1 MNTALRTPT
10 IDDALA
16 RARKRQIFVA
26 VTRILARKSFHEA
39 TVREIALEAGLA
51 AGSIYVYLSGKDEIL
66 LLIAESM
73 VGELTDALP
82 AIRAENAAGP
92 RGEILAVMHAALGVI
107 DRYREAFAVLNHE
120 LRYLEQR
127 PEYRGRLRE
136 VLRPYRAALAE
147 PLERGKAEGL
157 IQFDDLYS
165 VVEALHMLCSGLA
178 MGASMLAKT
187 DKETYWREIAAIV
200 RGRFFVSAAGPAP
213 NRIAATGSPAKG
225 ES

>member
-1 MNTALRTPT
+1 MTEALRNPPL
-10 IDDALA
+10 DDALA
-16 RARKRQIFVA
+16 RTRKRQIFVA

-82 AIRAENAAGP
+82 SIRAATAGDP

-136 VLRPYRAALAE
+136 VLWPYRAALAE
-147 PLERGKAEGL
+147 PLERGKAEGV
-157 IQFDDLYS
+157 IHFGDLHS

-200 RGRFFVSAAGPAP
+200 QGRFFAP
-213 NRIAATGSPAKG
+213 SPDIQPDRTADADSPSKG